1 MWLIIIRYFLFGLV
15 LIIQKPGETQGYWR
29 FKVKPDFQKKI
40 MPTKSKIKILGVKGL
55 NYRIYKVRQQRVNR
69 VLLTLFM
76 PHRFPNKT
84 GFGTFSQASKF
95 AEVEFQLWSQQ
106 NHAHELLPHH
116 VKIQFFP

>member
-1 MWLIIIRYFLFGLV
+1 MTPASCAFMNPKNRALL
-15 LIIQKPGETQGYWR
+15 
-29 FKVKPDFQKKI
+29 
-40 MPTKSKIKILGVKGL
+40 TKSKIQILGGKGL
-55 NYRIYKVRQQRVNR
+55 NYRIYKVRQLQQRVNR

-95 AEVEFQLWSQQ
+95 AEVEFPLWSLQ